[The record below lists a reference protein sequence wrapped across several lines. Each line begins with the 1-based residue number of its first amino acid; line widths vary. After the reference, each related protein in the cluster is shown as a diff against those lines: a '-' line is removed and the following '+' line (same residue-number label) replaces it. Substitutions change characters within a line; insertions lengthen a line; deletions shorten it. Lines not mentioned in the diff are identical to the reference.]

1 MIPGMDP
8 KMLKQAMKKLG
19 MKQEEIDAS
28 EVIIKCSDKNIIIK
42 NPEVLK
48 VNMQGSENFQISGEI
63 SEENNEED
71 LKMIMEQ
78 SSASKEDAEKAL
90 DEANGDI
97 AEAILK
103 LNS

>member
-1 MIPGMDP
+1 MDP